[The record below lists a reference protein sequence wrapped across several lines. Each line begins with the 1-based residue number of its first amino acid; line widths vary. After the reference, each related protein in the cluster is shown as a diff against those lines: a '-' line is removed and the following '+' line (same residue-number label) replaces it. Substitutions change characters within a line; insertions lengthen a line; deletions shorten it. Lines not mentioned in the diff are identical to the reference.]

1 VVGIGNPY
9 RGDDGIG
16 PAVLA
21 RLRPDREPWVRL
33 VDSDGEASRLVLAWD
48 GARLA
53 VVVDAVRSGAAPG
66 TLHRLDL
73 DPRAPDAPERLG
85 RAGGWRAGT
94 HGTGP
99 AEALGLGRV
108 TGHLPDRL
116 VVVGVEV
123 ADTRPGPYLSTAVAG
138 VVDDAVALVRAEL
151 ARCGPPR

>member
-1 VVGIGNPY
+1 MVGVGNPY

-21 RLRPDREPWVRL
+21 RLRPGQEPWVRL

-53 VVVDAVRSGAAPG
+53 VVVDAVRSGATPG
-66 TLHRLDL
+66 TLHRLAL
-73 DPRAPDAPERLG
+73 DPRSADAVEQLG
-85 RAGGWRAGT
+85 RAEGWRAGT
-94 HGTGP
+94 HGTGL

-108 TGHLPDRL
+108 TGHVPDRL
-116 VVVGVEV
+116 VVIGVEV
-123 ADTRPGPYLSTAVAG
+123 ADIRPGPHLSPAVARA
-138 VVDDAVALVRAEL
+138 VDGAAALVRDEL